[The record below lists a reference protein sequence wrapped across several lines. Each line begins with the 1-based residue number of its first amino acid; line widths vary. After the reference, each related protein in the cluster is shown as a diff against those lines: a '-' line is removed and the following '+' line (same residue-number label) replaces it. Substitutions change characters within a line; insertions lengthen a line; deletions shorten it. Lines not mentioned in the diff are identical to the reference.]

1 MNNPGDLR
9 VMKPKDG
16 VKCGE
21 GNAAHVSSTTGFIVN
36 RVVNAF
42 QAAVDPGLALGP
54 CVVAKGPVAEVGA
67 DNVEHPL
74 PQISDFVF

>member
-1 MNNPGDLR
+1 MNNPGVLR

-16 VKCGE
+16 VKCGK

-42 QAAVDPGLALGP
+42 QAAVDPRLALDP
-54 CVVAKGPVAEVGA
+54 CVVAKRPVAEVGA
-67 DNVEHPL
+67 DNVEHSL